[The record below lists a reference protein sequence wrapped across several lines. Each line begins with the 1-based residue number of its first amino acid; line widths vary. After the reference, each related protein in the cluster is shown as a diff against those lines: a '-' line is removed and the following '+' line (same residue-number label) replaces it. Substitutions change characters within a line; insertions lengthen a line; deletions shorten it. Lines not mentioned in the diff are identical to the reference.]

1 MKKLTLLIG
10 VGVGYVLGTRAGR
23 ERYEQIR
30 GGVKKLASNPTVQSA
45 AGKAQDTVTT
55 QASAAAS
62 AVSDKVSDKV
72 GEKLGGSGGSSGTSA
87 TTPGTSGTTGASGPL
102 GADGQPLTRS

>member
-1 MKKLTLLIG
+1 MKKLTLLAG
-10 VGVGYVLGTRAGR
+10 VGIGYVLGTRAGR

-30 GGVKKLASNPTVQSA
+30 SSVKRLASNPTVQSA

-55 QASAAAS
+55 QAGAAAS
-62 AVSDKVSDKV
+62 AVAGKVGDKV
-72 GEKLGGSGGSSGTSA
+72 GGSHSSSDSSSGGSGGTGSGFS
-87 TTPGTSGTTGASGPL
+87 

>member
-1 MKKLTLLIG
+1 MKKLTLLAG
-10 VGVGYVLGTRAGR
+10 VGIGYVLGTRAGR

-30 GGVKKLASNPTVQSA
+30 SSVKKLASNPTVQSA

-55 QASAAAS
+55 QTSAAAS
-62 AVSDKVSDKV
+62 AVAGKVSDKMS
-72 GEKLGGSGGSSGTSA
+72 GSGGTGGTAATSSGFS
-87 TTPGTSGTTGASGPL
+87 

>member
-1 MKKLTLLIG
+1 MKKLTLLAG
-10 VGVGYVLGTRAGR
+10 VGIGYVLGTRAGR

-30 GGVKKLASNPTVQSA
+30 SSVKKLASNPTVQSA

-55 QASAAAS
+55 QTSAAAS
-62 AVSDKVSDKV
+62 AVAGKVSDKMS
-72 GEKLGGSGGSSGTSA
+72 GSGGTGGTSA
-87 TTPGTSGTTGASGPL
+87 TSSGFS